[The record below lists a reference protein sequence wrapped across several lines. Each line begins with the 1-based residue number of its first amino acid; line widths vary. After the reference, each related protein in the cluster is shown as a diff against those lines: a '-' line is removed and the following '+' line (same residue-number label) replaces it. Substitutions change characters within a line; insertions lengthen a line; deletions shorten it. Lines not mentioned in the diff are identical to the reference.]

1 MAWQRTE
8 VLKVRN
14 VDVGGVRTSYQF
26 CVIQVDTAFDLPAL
40 NQTDWVFE
48 IGSLAYVIDTGSKYK
63 IKSDGTWVLQEA
75 GTASYTKAEV
85 DAIIAALDAP
95 TAGGSGRYI
104 SEIYETDGVIHATP
118 ATIQTSVNTSNNAVS
133 SNAVKNYVDDSI
145 QTANDYTDTEVQA
158 AKDDW
163 FLLGTQITA
172 PTANSNDL
180 NNYKTPGHYY
190 IASNTAAGNTDNTP
204 VNYAGKLNVELISNA
219 TNYIRQ
225 TYFANTDS
233 TGLISVRRYKGVDP
247 DTQQDI
253 WSEWVTF
260 PTPANVTSATF
271 GTLNATIIPLAG
283 IDLDTLTTPGVWI
296 VSSTDAAKNCS
307 GRPDYANAASKIFR
321 LEVKNMS
328 STRVFQEMVVY
339 RIGTY
344 EGDFDRYQRMRKTGG
359 TWNDWQHIDTTVV
372 STYYPSP

>member
-1 MAWQRTE
+1 MYIASKVILQYAVQGTPY
-8 VLKVRN
+8 VLAE
-14 VDVGGVRTSYQF
+14 F
-26 CVIQVDTAFDLPAL
+26 QVDTASNLPQSTT
-40 NQTDWVFE
+40 NTKIS
-48 IGSLAYVIDTGSKYK
+48 IGPKANVIDTGAVYK
-63 IKSDGTWVLQEA
+63 MGANDTWILQVA
-75 GTASYTKAEV
+75 GTAAYTKAEV
-85 DAIIAALDAP
+85 DAIIASLDAP
-95 TAGGSGRYI
+95 TVGGSSRYI
-104 SEIYETDGVIHATP
+104 SEIYETDGIIHATP
-118 ATIQTSVNTSNNAVS
+118 ANIQTSVNTSNNAVS

-145 QTANDYTDTEVQA
+145 QGANTYTDTKAQA

-163 FLLGTQITA
+163 FQLGTQITA
-172 PTANSNDL
+172 ATLHANDL

-253 WSEWVTF
+253 WSDWVTF
-260 PTPANVTSATF
+260 PTPANTISMAF

-283 IDLDTLTTPGVWI
+283 VDLDTLTTSGVWI

-328 STRVFQEMVVY
+328 STRVFQEMFVY

-344 EGDFDRYQRMRKTGG
+344 EGDFDRYQRMRKTDG

>member
-1 MAWQRTE
+1 MWIQAQQPIAIQ
-8 VLKVRN
+8 N
-14 VDVGGVRTSYQF
+14 VGGVITRL
-26 CVIQVDTAFDLPAL
+26 CVIECDTVSDLPAMSQSGWSFML
-40 NQTDWVFE
+40 
-48 IGSLAYVIDTGSKYK
+48 GSKAHDISTNAWYSM
-63 IKSDGTWVLQEA
+63 KSDGTWVLQEP
-75 GTASYTKAEV
+75 GTAAYTKAEV

-145 QTANDYTDTEVQA
+145 QTANAYTDTGVQA

-172 PTANSNDL
+172 ATAHANNL

-247 DTQQDI
+247 DTQEDI
-253 WSEWVTF
+253 WSEWITF
-260 PTPANVTSATF
+260 PTPANTISMAF

-283 IDLDTLTTPGVWI
+283 VDLDTLTTPGVWI
-296 VSSTDAAKNCS
+296 VSSTDAAKNCA

-328 STRVFQEMVVY
+328 STRVFQEMFVY

-344 EGDFDRYQRMRKTGG
+344 EGDFDRYHRMRKTDG